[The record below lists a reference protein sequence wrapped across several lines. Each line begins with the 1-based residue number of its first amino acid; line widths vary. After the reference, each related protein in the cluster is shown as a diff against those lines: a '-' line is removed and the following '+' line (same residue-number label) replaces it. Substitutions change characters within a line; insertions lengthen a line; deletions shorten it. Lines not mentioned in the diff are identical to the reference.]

1 MEEKPKRKTFKIVL
15 GVVLGLSLLAAASV
29 AYLRYFKK
37 DEETGLINLIKTKKT
52 EPLFT
57 NLLDGRLVSK
67 EASERHPLAVMIEN
81 HPDARPQIGLA
92 EASIIYEAITEGGIT
107 RFMAIYGPSLPE
119 KVGPVRSARTYFID
133 WLSEF
138 NAYYAHVGGNLDALE
153 KIQADGILDL
163 DEFALG
169 KTAYWREFQAG
180 KATEHTMYASPEKL
194 YAAAKVKGWS
204 LKIDK
209 LNAFKFKKTKTTK
222 DISDTD
228 SSLPTS
234 TAGSADI
241 TIDFSSPTYQV
252 VWRYDPTSNKYL
264 RSMAGLPHKDQKTG
278 DQLSAGNIIIQSVER
293 WEALT
298 RINENGWAMKT
309 IGEGK
314 AKVFTGGKEIEAT
327 WKKANRLGRT
337 MFYDATGK
345 EIEFTPGPFWYEIV
359 PPDVFSK
366 I

>member
-1 MEEKPKRKTFKIVL
+1 MEEKPKRKTLKIVL
-15 GVVLGLSLLAAASV
+15 GVVLGLSLLAAAGG

-37 DEETGLINLIKTKKT
+37 DQETGLTNLIKTKKT
-52 EPLFT
+52 EPLFA

-81 HPDARPQIGLA
+81 HPDARPQVGLG
-92 EASIIYEAITEGGIT
+92 EASIVYEAITEGGIT
-107 RFMAIYGPSLPE
+107 RFMAVYGPNLPE

-153 KIQADGILDL
+153 KIQTDGILDL

-194 YAAAKVKGWS
+194 YAAAKTKGWS
-204 LKIDK
+204 LKMDK
-209 LNAFKFKKTKTTK
+209 LNTFKFKKTKTQTT
-222 DISDTD
+222 SDVD
-228 SSLPTS
+228 SSM
-234 TAGSADI
+234 SAVTPNDI
-241 TIDFSSPTYQV
+241 TIDFSSPSYKV
-252 VWRYDPTSNKYL
+252 VWSYDSASNKYL
-264 RSMAGLPHKDQKTG
+264 RSMAGSPHKDQKTG
-278 DQLSAGNIIIQSVER
+278 NQLSASNIIVQSVER
-293 WEALT
+293 WEAPT
-298 RINENGWAMKT
+298 RINESGWAMKT

-314 AKVFTGGKEIEAT
+314 AKVFSGGKEIEST
-327 WKKANRLGRT
+327 WKKANRLSRT
-337 MFYDATGK
+337 KFYDANNK
-345 EIEFTPGPFWYEIV
+345 EIEFVPGTFWYEIV
-359 PPDVFSK
+359 PPEVFEK